1 MSSGHNIPQASVRPL
16 VRPVIM
22 TAGKQEPEPDIKP
35 PAASKSLSVVHK
47 GIDIFLYII
56 TLFSGIG
63 AMFGIQ

>member
-1 MSSGHNIPQASVRPL
+1 
-16 VRPVIM
+16 M

-56 TLFSGIG
+56 TLPNDISGSLLFG
-63 AMFGIQ
+63 A